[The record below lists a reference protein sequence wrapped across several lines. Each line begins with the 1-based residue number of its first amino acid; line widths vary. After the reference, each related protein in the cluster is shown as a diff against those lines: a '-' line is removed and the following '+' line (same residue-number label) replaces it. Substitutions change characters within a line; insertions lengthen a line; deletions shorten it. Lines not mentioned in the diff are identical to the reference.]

1 MTIEQHIEALDLQGF
16 TVIPDAMTSTQ
27 LAAARAAIDRLIAAQ
42 AAVGQKPSY
51 ANANLTDRA
60 DIFRDLVQQPT
71 LLQIVDTLLGDDCIL
86 SGVNHTTPMPGAPAG
101 PIHRDRWIW
110 GPSLFWMDHP
120 IGINV
125 GWCFDDFTEENG
137 ATLVAPG
144 SHRAQ
149 DEPPAEAYVPMIA
162 STTTPVPTAPPN
174 PAAPPSSFTSAAG
187 SSPRPTTNAPPTLS
201 SSPPPPR
208 PCSAFSAS
216 PARHPSNTPTAAP
229 RSYPPPAPPTS
240 TANPNAT
247 RYRCRRRANPFGA
260 GSRRGQTPER
270 GGRCCDRPVLMGENP
285 LPLSNNS
292 RLFYISPA
300 SGGGGGPSPPGPSS
314 GPPGPPGPPPGPPG
328 PNPIGGPS

>member
-162 STTTPVPTAPPN
+162 PAGAMFAFDDRLYHHAGANRSAEPRRSAFVFYVRSWLKPQTDHKRSTDPTVLATASPTLLRLLGFTRQTPVEHPDGRSEILSAP
-174 PAAPPSSFTSAAG
+174 G
-187 SSPRPTTNAPPTLS
+187 
-201 SSPPPPR
+201 
-208 PCSAFSAS
+208 
-216 PARHPSNTPTAAP
+216 
-229 RSYPPPAPPTS
+229 
-240 TANPNAT
+240 AT
-247 RYRCRRRANPFGA
+247 YFYGESKR
-260 GSRRGQTPER
+260 
-270 GGRCCDRPVLMGENP
+270 DPVPMP
-285 LPLSNNS
+285 
-292 RLFYISPA
+292 
-300 SGGGGGPSPPGPSS
+300 
-314 GPPGPPGPPPGPPG
+314 
-328 PNPIGGPS
+328 